1 LEERPEILNAADAM
15 RRLLLL
21 SFALACGAISA
32 RALPTAAQIKTAF
45 DAIDTTQNSALSLD
59 EWDHASFALFHAAD
73 KNKNDF
79 IDADELQGSAI
90 AQDTFLRA
98 DSDHDGRL
106 SVAEFM
112 EVRRALFRIA
122 DIDRDDNLVY
132 VEFEL
137 LIVMEQ
143 VGWTDRNHD
152 GRIELSELRES
163 LTNAFAQFDA
173 DHDGHLAPAEAAYMP
188 DTEFKRFD
196 KNRDGQL
203 TLEEFVNGY
212 RAVLLGG

>member
-1 LEERPEILNAADAM
+1 M

-21 SFALACGAISA
+21 FFTLACGALTA

-45 DAIDTTQNSALSLD
+45 DAIDTTGNGALNLD

-73 KNKNDF
+73 KNHNDF

-98 DSDHDGRL
+98 DTDHDGRL

-122 DIDRDDNLVY
+122 DIDRDDNLIF

-143 VGWTDRNHD
+143 VGWTDRNHN

-163 LTNAFAQFDA
+163 LTNAFAQLDT
-173 DHDGHLAPAEAAYMP
+173 DRDGNLSPAEAAYMP
-188 DTEFKRFD
+188 AAEFKRFD
-196 KNRDGQL
+196 KNGDGHLTRD
-203 TLEEFVNGY
+203 EFIAGY
-212 RAVLLGG
+212 RAALLGE

>member
-1 LEERPEILNAADAM
+1 MLLALMCGVAA
-15 RRLLLL
+15 
-21 SFALACGAISA
+21 A

-45 DAIDTTQNSALSLD
+45 EAIDTTKNSAISAD
-59 EWDHASFALFHAAD
+59 EWDRAAFALFHAAD

-79 IDADELQGSAI
+79 IDPEELQSSAI
-90 AQDTFLRA
+90 AQDTFLHA
-98 DSDHDGRL
+98 DTDHDGRL

-122 DIDRDDNLVY
+122 DIDRDDHLLY

-143 VGWTDRNHD
+143 VGWVDRTRN

-163 LTNAFAQFDA
+163 LAAAWDQIDKN
-173 DHDGHLAPAEAAYMP
+173 HDGFLSAGEAGYMP
-188 DTEFKRFD
+188 ESQFKRFD
-196 KNRDGQL
+196 QNHDGQL
-203 TLEEFVNGY
+203 SRDEYIAGY
-212 RAVLLGG
+212 RGVLLGG